1 MTDIA
6 LEPWARIANGSVI
19 GALCLLLM
27 VVIIIRER
35 WWQAR
40 EKDLTANFTAD
51 LRAER
56 AAHDKTRD
64 ALLDEV
70 RSNGDTIALVRGQMQ
85 SQKEAFDTL
94 IMLRKETA

>member
-1 MTDIA
+1 MNEIA
-6 LEPWARIANGSVI
+6 LAPWEKIANGSVI

-40 EKDLTANFTAD
+40 EREIAATFTAD
-51 LRAER
+51 LKAER

-64 ALLDEV
+64 ALLGEV

-94 IMLRKETA
+94 IMLRKENA

>member
-1 MTDIA
+1 MADVA
-6 LEPWARIANGSVI
+6 LAPWEKIANGSVL

-27 VVIIIRER
+27 GVIIVRER

-40 EKDLTANFTAD
+40 EKDITATFTAD
-51 LRAER
+51 LRSER

-70 RSNGDTIALVRGQMQ
+70 RSNGETIALVRGQLQ

-94 IMLRKETA
+94 IMLRKGTA

>member
-1 MTDIA
+1 MTEIA
-6 LEPWARIANGSVI
+6 LTPWEKIANGSVI

-27 VVIIIRER
+27 VVIIVRER

-40 EKDLTANFTAD
+40 EKDLTATFTAD
-51 LRAER
+51 LKAER
-56 AAHDKTRD
+56 ASHDKTRD

-70 RSNGDTIALVRGQMQ
+70 RSNGDTIALVRGQLQ

-94 IMLRKETA
+94 IMLRKENA